1 MLTSKTNKKVDIEN
15 VSLKNKLDS
24 EWIDIYTGIK
34 EQYERIDYTKP
45 VYICSGKQHVHI
57 FTIFLNLGNFAGSA
71 YNGKLSLKAAKI
83 EQKNMEDMMRKL
95 ENPNPKSE
103 KYKTKKASTL
113 LNAKEFDKGKKMN
126 YCIWKWCI

>member
-1 MLTSKTNKKVDIEN
+1 
-15 VSLKNKLDS
+15 
-24 EWIDIYTGIK
+24 
-34 EQYERIDYTKP
+34 
-45 VYICSGKQHVHI
+45 
-57 FTIFLNLGNFAGSA
+57 
-71 YNGKLSLKAAKI
+71 
-83 EQKNMEDMMRKL
+83 MEDMMRKL